1 MGLLLGFPVS
11 DRTAESTL
19 TCRKAFVK
27 LDNPLKFIISSGSSS
42 NLLKDHDSVDTIF
55 VHLMQ
60 KTIEDL
66 NTKEVCACTC
76 YNLVCL

>member
-19 TCRKAFVK
+19 TCRKFFVK
-27 LDNPLKFIISSGSSS
+27 LDTSVIFSSVSSS
-42 NLLKDHDSVDTIF
+42 YLLKDHDSVDLRF

-60 KTIEDL
+60 K
-66 NTKEVCACTC
+66 
-76 YNLVCL
+76 YNPQNDRRSKYKRGLCVYML